1 MRIKETLTEHTE
13 KSLQNVDIFSVFCNI
28 NIESKVSERVGSS
41 KCNED
46 LRIFLLFS
54 VCFGQHTMR
63 ISPRSR
69 V

>member
-41 KCNED
+41 KCN
-46 LRIFLLFS
+46 
-54 VCFGQHTMR
+54 
-63 ISPRSR
+63 
-69 V
+69 